1 MLKKQMLLITVFGI
15 FQLCS
20 GTGLLLGDKTT
31 TADGNSFSFTLNPK
45 KTCFDI
51 TNEYFYVSSAQALA
65 GDARPY
71 ALAGTTLGATINQPG
86 GFVPF
91 APEKV
96 TLNGQALTANPLYGA
111 QIVQMGMVGS
121 QPIAVRAGVAGTLC
135 WITSKLSATTQTM
148 VSNTTALKDANAAN
162 ANGVIVL
169 ANNVGTAITGAGNTL
184 FVAVKPNGGDFGA
197 NNSGIA
203 VLTKTDS
210 TLTQEKAV
218 HGDDV
223 NIKAVKFD
231 KTIAELN
238 MDNQDDITNL
248 ANTIDLHWDSALQR
262 LYIGTQIEEIGAGKS
277 GARSVV
283 IGYVHDQGANGK
295 KLRLTPIAPTT
306 AFTPNNIREIVG
318 VRSEDRVKIYTYRNH
333 VMHTS
338 TGLSYLIVHGSSSDP
353 DNNLWDIFALPLVD
367 ESANPANSSW
377 KTSTTHGTLAKKN
390 TTPTDYYASAS
401 NGISYFYKRGFQTP
415 ATAAGDLLTDQDVA
429 AKVGRGAV
437 PGAIS
442 SMQVYK
448 DAVFVS
454 TFQGVGG
461 EKPGIFYSQAIFD
474 VNGVIV
480 NWTAWQ
486 RVYYSPTV
494 LDDDA
499 IKAFAFSPTKG
510 QLFTLEG
517 DDTDTVKRTEWSDGA
532 NDGTLGGTAAN
543 ASLGFIEKISAQFPQ
558 EQGGIMGLFDFDK
571 TNPFFNQ
578 ADNANLSLMVA
589 TGYKKIAIIKTG
601 TDVDGTLNP
610 TIGDFSTDQRTF
622 TAGALDANSIEGGAI
637 TNNTEIITVSG
648 GALNDLGAIT
658 SAAITGDIGN
668 DNRGYLVV
676 GGTGGVAVLRTA
688 AFAGWQ
694 AHVAGLTKDLAT
706 DLGTT
711 RYFQK
716 IGNFTNVKKMWNAV
730 TTANPYVLYVLTDKA
745 LYRIDSST
753 LGQANPTIT
762 LIATIAGLGLPS
774 YASFSDF
781 VASKRLGLLA
791 TSHGLYRTGNGN
803 NISTAANETAVGWTS
818 VTLPTSYT
826 SIVKL
831 LPLSKSAL
839 PYQFA
844 DGAPG
849 QVYYIAG
856 KVGSHASALGCLA
869 INDASAD
876 VGAATVQSV
885 VNPATKA
892 IDGTVNHAPLAFLGN
907 YRNCFVTNGGSF
919 LVTSPQQLT
928 TAPKLMRL
936 PLSNGIGYG
945 FNYLQ
950 EKEIELSALQ
960 DAGTINGVERNSA
973 TGSWLVY
980 GDFGLQVLE

>member
-20 GTGLLLGDKTT
+20 GTGLLLGDRTT
-31 TADGNSFSFTLNPK
+31 TADGDSFSFALNPK
-45 KTCFDI
+45 SWFDL
-51 TNEYFYVSSAQALA
+51 TNEYFYVSSSEALA
-65 GDARPY
+65 GEARPY
-71 ALAGTTLGATINQPG
+71 ALAGTTLGAKTNQAG

-96 TLNGQALTANPLYGA
+96 TLNGTAGTANPLYGA
-111 QIVQMGMVGS
+111 DIVQMGMVGS
-121 QPIAVRAGVAGTLC
+121 QPVAVKADSLNTLY
-135 WITSKLSATTQTM
+135 WITSKLSSTTQTM
-148 VSNTTALKDANAAN
+148 VSNTTVLKDANAAN
-162 ANGVIVL
+162 ANGVIVF
-169 ANNVGTAITGAGNTL
+169 ANTVGTALTGAGNTL
-184 FVAVKPNGGDFGA
+184 FVAVKPAGGNFGF
-197 NNSGIA
+197 NDNSGIA

-210 TLTQEKAV
+210 GLTQEKAV
-218 HGDDV
+218 HGDDTTV
-223 NIKAVKFD
+223 KAVKFD

-238 MDNQDDITNL
+238 MGAQNITTL
-248 ANTIDLHWDSALQR
+248 AANVIDLYWDSSLCR
-262 LYIGTQIEEIGAGKS
+262 LYIGTSIDETAGNGIG

-283 IGYVHDQGANGK
+283 IGYVHDQGVNGK
-295 KLRLTPIAPTT
+295 KLRLTPIAPTA
-306 AFTPNNIREIVG
+306 AFTADNIREIVG
-318 VRSEDRVKIYTYRNH
+318 LKRHERKLHTYRNH

-353 DNNLWDIFALPLVD
+353 ENNLCDIFALPLVD
-367 ESANPANSSW
+367 ESANPANTNW

-390 TTPTDYYASAS
+390 TTPTDYYLTAS
-401 NGISYFYKRGFQTP
+401 NGIEYFYKRGFQTP
-415 ATAAGDLLTDQDVA
+415 ATVAGDLFTDQDVA
-429 AKVGRGAV
+429 AKVGRAAV
-437 PGAIS
+437 PGAIIS

-454 TFQGVGG
+454 TSAGAVP
-461 EKPGIFYSQAIFD
+461 EDIGIFYSQALFD
-474 VNGVIV
+474 ANGVIV

-486 RVYYSPTV
+486 RVYYGTDS
-494 LDDDA
+494 

-517 DDTDTVKRTEWSDGA
+517 DDTDRVKRTEWSDGA
-532 NDGTLGGTAAN
+532 NDGILGGTAAN
-543 ASLGFIEKISAQFPQ
+543 ASLGFIEKVSTQFPQ

-571 TNPFFNQ
+571 TYPFFNQ
-578 ADNANLSLMVA
+578 RDNAKLSLMVA

-601 TDVDGTLNP
+601 TDTAGTLNP
-610 TIGDFSTDQRTF
+610 TIGNFSINQRTF

-637 TNNTEIITVSG
+637 TNTTDIITVSG
-648 GALNDLGAIT
+648 GVLNDLGAIT
-658 SAAITGDIGN
+658 SAAITGAVDA
-668 DNRGYLVV
+668 DNKGYLVV

-688 AFAGWQ
+688 AFEGWQ
-694 AHVAGLTKDLAT
+694 AHDVGLTKDLAT

-876 VGAATVQSV
+876 VGATTVQAV

>member
-1 MLKKQMLLITVFGI
+1 MLKKQTLLITVFGI

-20 GTGLLLGDKTT
+20 GTGLLLGDRTT
-31 TADGNSFSFTLNPK
+31 TAAGDSFSFTLNAK
-45 KTCFDI
+45 SLFDL
-51 TNEYFYVSSAQALA
+51 TNEYFYVSSSQALA
-65 GDARPY
+65 GEARPY
-71 ALAGTTLGATINQPG
+71 ALAGTTLGAKINQSG

-96 TLNGQALTANPLYGA
+96 TLNGVAGTANPLYGA
-111 QIVQMGMVGS
+111 DIVQMGMVGS
-121 QPIAVRAGVAGTLC
+121 QPVAVQEGDLNTLY
-135 WITSKLSATTQTM
+135 WITSKLSSATQTM
-148 VSNTTALKDANAAN
+148 VSNATVLKDANGAN
-162 ANGVIVL
+162 SSGVVVL
-169 ANNVGTAITGAGNTL
+169 PDNTCAVITGAGSTL
-184 FVAVKPNGGDFGA
+184 FAAVRPNGLLFGA
-197 NNSGIA
+197 DNSGIA

-210 TLTQEKAV
+210 GLTQEKAV

-231 KTIAELN
+231 KTIPELN
-238 MDNQDDITNL
+238 MGGANITALVNH
-248 ANTIDLHWDSALQR
+248 AIDLYWDSLLQR
-262 LYIGTQIEEIGAGKS
+262 LYISTQIELTDNANGGAK
-277 GARSVV
+277 SVV
-283 IGYVHDQGANGK
+283 VGYVHDQGANGK
-295 KLRLTPIAPTT
+295 KLRLNHIAPTA
-306 AFTPNNIREIVG
+306 AFTANSNNEIVG
-318 VRSEDRVKIYTYRNH
+318 LKHNEVELFAYRNQ

-338 TGLSYLIVHGSSSDP
+338 TGLSYLIVHGTSSDFARTK
-353 DNNLWDIFALPLVD
+353 DIFALPLVD
-367 ESANPANSSW
+367 ESANPANSNW
-377 KTSTTHGTLAKKN
+377 KTSATHGTLAKKN
-390 TTPTDYYASAS
+390 TTPTDYYLTAS
-401 NGISYFYKRGFQTP
+401 NGIEYFYKRGFQTP
-415 ATAAGDLLTDQDVA
+415 ATAAGDLLTDQGVA
-429 AKVGRGAV
+429 AKVGRAAV

-454 TFQGVGG
+454 TSEGAVP
-461 EKPGIFYSQAIFD
+461 EDIGIFYSQAIFD
-474 VNGVIV
+474 ANGVIV

-486 RVYYSPTV
+486 RVYYGT
-494 LDDDA
+494 DA

-694 AHVAGLTKDLAT
+694 AHVAGLTKNLAT

-762 LIATIAGLGLPS
+762 PIATIAGLGLPN

-803 NISTAANETAVGWTS
+803 NISTAANEIAVGWTS

-826 SIVKL
+826 SILRL
-831 LPLSKSAL
+831 LPISKSAL
-839 PYQFA
+839 PWEFA
-844 DGAPG
+844 DGEQG

-856 KVGSHASALGCLA
+856 KVGSHASALHCLA
-869 INDASAD
+869 ISDASAAI
-876 VGAATVQSV
+876 GATTVQFV

-892 IDGTVNHAPLAFLGN
+892 VDGTVNHAPLAFLGN

-936 PLSNGIGYG
+936 PLTNGIGYG

-950 EKEIELSALQ
+950 EKEIELAPLQ
-960 DAGTINGVERNSA
+960 DATTINGVERNSA